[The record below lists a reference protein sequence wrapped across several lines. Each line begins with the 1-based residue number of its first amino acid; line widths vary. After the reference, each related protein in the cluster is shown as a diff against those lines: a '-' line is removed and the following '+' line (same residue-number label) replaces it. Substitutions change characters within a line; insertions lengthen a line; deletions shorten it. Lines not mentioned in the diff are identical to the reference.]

1 MREHLSQLGRFLKE
15 DLRHTAMGCAIG
27 MVAAIALGAVA
38 GALAPEVVTQ
48 VMEAFMEMVLE
59 AGVVDEAGNLSP
71 FALLLNNWRAMLVTI
86 CYGFLPFIYLPVLTL
101 VSNGFLIGLMAAY
114 YQISGLPLSL
124 YLAALLPH
132 GIFELAALVL
142 AAACGMYLCR
152 NIGRLVTNSP
162 KKIPAVELLT
172 DLLRVLV
179 MVIAP
184 LTAAAAFIES
194 YITPVIA
201 SFFM

>member
-1 MREHLSQLGRFLKE
+1 MNRYANMMEELPVPADQGERLKQRV
-15 DLRHTAMGCAIG
+15 L
-27 MVAAIALGAVA
+27 AAGGAERKAAPYRPWSLARKALLAAVA
-38 GALAPEVVTQ
+38 FGA
-48 VMEAFMEMVLE
+48 
-59 AGVVDEAGNLSP
+59 G
-71 FALLLNNWRAMLVTI
+71 
-86 CYGFLPFIYLPVLTL
+86 
-101 VSNGFLIGLMAAY
+101 
-114 YQISGLPLSL
+114 L

-142 AAACGMYLCR
+142 AAACGVYLCR

-201 SFFM
+201 SLFM